1 MLLTE
6 FHSFYSSNVMSNCDN
21 ILMSDMLKSV
31 FTMTLLK
38 SDKSNAFWKLWQIVL
53 TGIQEKQNDFHPVNI
68 KQNNCNKMEEYLFL
82 LFGVQFLPLWVW

>member
-1 MLLTE
+1 MLTRDMMLLTE

-38 SDKSNAFWKLWQIVL
+38 SVFTMTLLKSDKSNVFCKLWQIVL
-53 TGIQEKQNDFHPVNI
+53 TEIHKKQTVI
-68 KQNNCNKMEEYLFL
+68 SIL
-82 LFGVQFLPLWVW
+82 

>member
-1 MLLTE
+1 MLTRDMMLLTE

-38 SDKSNAFWKLWQIVL
+38 SDKSNAF
-53 TGIQEKQNDFHPVNI
+53 
-68 KQNNCNKMEEYLFL
+68 
-82 LFGVQFLPLWVW
+82 

>member
-1 MLLTE
+1 MLTRDMMLSTE

-38 SDKSNAFWKLWQIVL
+38 SDKSNAF
-53 TGIQEKQNDFHPVNI
+53 
-68 KQNNCNKMEEYLFL
+68 
-82 LFGVQFLPLWVW
+82 